1 LRLICN
7 ARQRVAFLGRSTFD
21 GSAPAIEIV
30 EEGGDGG
37 PPEVLFFMSSS
48 AAAPSIAANI
58 ALVGAGKMGSA
69 LLEGWLGL
77 GVDPSGV
84 TVIEP
89 QPTPEIAALVARG
102 LHLNP
107 PASAARTDAVVI
119 AVKPQTAPEALA
131 GLAGRITPGTVV
143 ISIMAG
149 RTLEFLEAALP
160 VGAAIVRAMPNT
172 PAAIG
177 RGITVA
183 VPNTQVTPAQRDL
196 AHRLLAATG
205 AVEWVDDE
213 TLMDAVT
220 AVSGSGPAYIFLLA
234 ETLARAGEKA
244 GLPRVLA
251 ANLARATVAGAGELL
266 HRSPLDAA
274 TLRHNVTS
282 PGGTTAAALDVLMSA
297 DGLDPLM
304 ERAIAAA
311 TRRSRELAG

>member
-1 LRLICN
+1 MPSP
-7 ARQRVAFLGRSTFD
+7 VTT
-21 GSAPAIEIV
+21 PALATDIV
-30 EEGGDGG
+30 
-37 PPEVLFFMSSS
+37 
-48 AAAPSIAANI
+48 
-58 ALVGAGKMGSA
+58 LVGAGKMGSA
-69 LLEGWLGL
+69 LLEGWLALGL
-77 GVDPSGV
+77 DPAGV

-89 QPTPEIAALVARG
+89 QPTPEIAALAARG
-102 LHLNP
+102 LRLNP
-107 PASAARTDAVVI
+107 AALPERTDAVVI

-131 GLAGRITPGTVV
+131 GLANCIAPGAVV

-149 RTLEFLEAALP
+149 RTIGFLEAALP
-160 VGAAIVRAMPNT
+160 AGTPIVRAMPNT

-183 VPNTQVTPAQRDL
+183 VPNARVTPAQRDL

-213 TLMDAVT
+213 ALMDAVT

-234 ETLARAGEKA
+234 ESLARAGEKA
-244 GLPRVLA
+244 GLPAALA

-266 HRSPLDAA
+266 HRSPLDPA

-282 PGGTTAAALDVLMSA
+282 PGGTTAAALEVLMSA